1 MIDDVS
7 NDGKTMTDGG
17 NDMVLAGCMV
27 NGCNE
32 IFMQSQGVLAAENA
46 KGAKLMPRSRPVEDP

>member
-27 NGCNE
+27 NQLE
-32 IFMQSQGVLAAENA
+32 GVGGVKMAHVIKSHWNPTIE
-46 KGAKLMPRSRPVEDP
+46 M